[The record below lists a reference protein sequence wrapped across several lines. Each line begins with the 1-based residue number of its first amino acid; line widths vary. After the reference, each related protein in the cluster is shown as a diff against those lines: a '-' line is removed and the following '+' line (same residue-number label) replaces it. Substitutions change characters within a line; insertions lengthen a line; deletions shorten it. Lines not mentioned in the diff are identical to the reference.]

1 MIGGVLGVV
10 AAVAVVLVISLAT
23 PGRTS
28 AHGCIYATIPAAT
41 GAQEINRCGAAARAI
56 CASALGP
63 GAFTPQ
69 AAPVIAAQCRK
80 AGLPV
85 GR

>member
-1 MIGGVLGVV
+1 MIGGVLGAV
-10 AAVAVVLVISLAT
+10 AAVAVVLVISVGT

-41 GAQEINRCGAAARAI
+41 GAQEVNRCGAVARDI
-56 CASALGP
+56 CASAFRP
-63 GAFTPQ
+63 GEFTPQ
-69 AAPVIAAQCRK
+69 AALVIAAQCRK